1 VNSTTLIRQLR
12 DILQLTQTEAQI
24 ARQRVAQAR
33 TDAVRRELRQN
44 AENAERRADKI
55 TRELRALGG
64 VPDVITPALGRLTA
78 VVKGVA
84 EQGESLDEALLGD
97 LDLEQR
103 LLGRV
108 RYLKA
113 LADGATDTSVRRL
126 AEELETA
133 HSATVEWL
141 STVLAE
147 EALGGPAALRATPIQ
162 RATGGIT
169 RLANIPARYAR
180 DGVNRAIGNV
190 WGFQTRFGDVT
201 SRVARFGR
209 DARDVASTGV
219 KASLGRAEQVSR
231 REGADDT
238 ARRLHEAR
246 REMGA
251 LNERELPIPDYD
263 ELNQQDAINRIKE
276 LDRPADVRAVLN
288 YEEAHKDRSS
298 VVSAAQIRLAG
309 IAKETT
315 GIGSR

>member
-1 VNSTTLIRQLR
+1 
-12 DILQLTQTEAQI
+12 
-24 ARQRVAQAR
+24 VAQAR

-64 VPDVITPALGRLTA
+64 VPDVITPTLGRVTA
-78 VVKGVA
+78 VFKVVA

-103 LLGRV
+103 LLGRA

-113 LADGATDTSVRRL
+113 LAEGANKASLRRL

-169 RLANIPARYAR
+169 RLANIPAGYAR

-190 WGFQTRFGDVT
+190 RGLQTRFDDVT
-201 SRVARFGR
+201 NRVARFGR

-231 REGADDT
+231 QEGATDT

-251 LNERELPIPDYD
+251 LDERELPIADYD
-263 ELNQQDAINRIKE
+263 ELNQQDAIKRIKE
-276 LDRPADVRAVLN
+276 LDRPADIRAVLN

-298 VVSAAQIRLAG
+298 VVSAAQVRLAA

>member
-190 WGFQTRFGDVT
+190 RGFQTRFGDVT

>member
-1 VNSTTLIRQLR
+1 
-12 DILQLTQTEAQI
+12 
-24 ARQRVAQAR
+24 
-33 TDAVRRELRQN
+33 
-44 AENAERRADKI
+44 
-55 TRELRALGG
+55 
-64 VPDVITPALGRLTA
+64 

-190 WGFQTRFGDVT
+190 RGFQTRFGDVT